1 MSSVPKKSSSSIN
14 KTTLSGLFAYLN
26 SFHPIS
32 LDSAR
37 HLQQQLSERH
47 LKKGELLQKSGTV
60 CSHIYFV
67 ITGVVRG
74 YIIDD
79 KKKIT
84 TWITSEHQMVSSI
97 RSLLRQQPT
106 HENIEALEDS
116 YLLALH
122 FSDLQYF
129 YDTYPEWNVLG
140 RKIAEYY
147 YTFAEDRAF
156 ICRISNATE
165 RYNYFIGTNGDLLN
179 RIPQMYIA
187 SYLGMTVVNL
197 SRIRSQLSKKK

>member
-1 MSSVPKKSSSSIN
+1 
-14 KTTLSGLFAYLN
+14 
-26 SFHPIS
+26 
-32 LDSAR
+32 
-37 HLQQQLSERH
+37 
-47 LKKGELLQKSGTV
+47 
-60 CSHIYFV
+60 
-67 ITGVVRG
+67 
-74 YIIDD
+74 
-79 KKKIT
+79 
-84 TWITSEHQMVSSI
+84 MVSSI

-129 YDTYPEWNVLG
+129 YDTYPEWNALG

-197 SRIRSQLSKKK
+197 SRIRSQLAKKK